1 MRTIYLAPE
10 GWQEPFIIR
19 GDEAKHLIR
28 VLRAKPG
35 DEVRLFDGL
44 GRHGVFTVEAV
55 DGKNVGVRP
64 VDIHEAARPEASVHL
79 ALGWNKAS
87 RRDLILE
94 KAVELGAASLMFWQA
109 ERSQGKIPTEP
120 KPTWKVKCIAA
131 AKQSENPRLPELTV
145 FPSVNELLEHSK
157 DFEHRY
163 LPWEV
168 RDAGAQQDLS
178 GVAAPGRS
186 LFVIGPEGGITEG
199 EALRF
204 TEAGFTPIS
213 LGSTILRWETAALFC
228 LTLFKLKQE
237 KLL

>member
-10 GWQEPFIIR
+10 GWQEPYIIR

-35 DEVRLFDGL
+35 DRLRLFDGR

-55 DGKNVGVRP
+55 DGKNVGVTP
-64 VDIHEAARPEASVHL
+64 VEIHEAAEPESTVHVAL
-79 ALGWNKAS
+79 AWGKAA
-87 RRDLILE
+87 RRDLIFE
-94 KAVELGAASLMFWQA
+94 KAVELGAASIMFWQA
-109 ERSQGKIPTEP
+109 ERSQGKIPSEP
-120 KPTWKVKCIAA
+120 KPTWRVKCIAA
-131 AKQSENPRLPELTV
+131 AKQSENPRLPELAV
-145 FPSVNELLEHSK
+145 FAGVRELLEHSK
-157 DFEHRY
+157 DFEQRY
-163 LPWEV
+163 LPWEEL
-168 RDAGAQQDLS
+168 DAGMRQDLS
-178 GVAAPGRS
+178 GVAAPGRTI
-186 LFVIGPEGGITEG
+186 FVIGPEGGMS
-199 EALRF
+199 EAEAKRF